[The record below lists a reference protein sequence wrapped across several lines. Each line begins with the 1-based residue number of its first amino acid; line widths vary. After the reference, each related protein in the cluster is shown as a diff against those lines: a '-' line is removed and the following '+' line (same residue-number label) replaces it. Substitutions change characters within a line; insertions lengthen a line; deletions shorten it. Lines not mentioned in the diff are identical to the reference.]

1 MEALWKNLTLEQIE
15 AFAGKAFETL
25 VSIAVILLVTKLAQ
39 VVLARL
45 TRRLIRP
52 RQGGKRD
59 PLLQQRRAQT
69 MVPILLDVQ
78 RYTLYM
84 IALITILAQVGVD
97 TSAILASVG
106 VAGVALGFGA
116 QHLIKD
122 MINGFFL
129 LFDGLVAVG
138 DIIQLS
144 PTTIGE
150 VEAVGLRNA
159 QVREYSGLLWII
171 PNGDLAQFGN
181 YNREWMRAVVVV
193 PMAHESKIQRAMA
206 LMLEAGND
214 WASRNPELVLE
225 PPEVH
230 ALLGMDASSVSAR
243 LVIKV
248 QPMKHW
254 ATERELRVLIKERF
268 DREGIEMPWQRH
280 RFIDPATNFLEPQG
294 GAQVDAP
301 KTGT

>member
-1 MEALWKNLTLEQIE
+1 MPDVGAMWKDLNLDQLEAWT
-15 AFAGKAFETL
+15 GKAFEVL
-25 VSIAVILLVTKLAQ
+25 FSIALILVVTKLAQ

-52 RQGGKRD
+52 RQGGRRD
-59 PLLQQRRAQT
+59 MHLQQRRAQT

-78 RYTLYM
+78 RYTLYI

-138 DIIQLS
+138 DIIQLNA
-144 PTTIGE
+144 TTIGE

-193 PMAHESKIQRAMA
+193 PMAHESKIQRAME
-206 LMLEAGND
+206 LMLDAGKA
-214 WASRNPELVLE
+214 WAEQNPDLVLE
-225 PPEVH
+225 EPEVH

-248 QPMKHW
+248 KPMKQW
-254 ATERELRVLIKERF
+254 AAERDLRVLIKERF
-268 DREGIEMPWQRH
+268 DREGVEMPLQRH
-280 RFIDPATNFLEPQG
+280 RFVDPV
-294 GAQVDAP
+294 GAFVGPAAEADR